1 MSALLDASAKHSLA
15 ALATAPDR
23 AARRSPAPCLVHVP
37 KTKPEAV
44 LHPAPILHGTLT
56 LNVN

>member
-23 AARRSPAPCLVHVP
+23 AARRSPAPCFVHVP
-37 KTKPEAV
+37 KIKPKAV
-44 LHPAPILHGTLT
+44 LHPDPILHGTLMF
-56 LNVN
+56 NGN

>member
-15 ALATAPDR
+15 ALATAPNR
-23 AARRSPAPCLVHVP
+23 AARRSPALCFVHVP

-44 LHPAPILHGTLT
+44 LHPAPILHGRLT
-56 LNVN
+56 LNVS